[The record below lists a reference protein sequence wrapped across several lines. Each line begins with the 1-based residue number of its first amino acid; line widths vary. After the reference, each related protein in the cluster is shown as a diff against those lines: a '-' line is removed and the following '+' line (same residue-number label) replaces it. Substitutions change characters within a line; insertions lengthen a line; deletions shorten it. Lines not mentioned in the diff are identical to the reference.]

1 VLRSLRATLYLSAAG
16 DGIAVIARRN
26 LEDHRA
32 VLFAGEFDGKIDSH
46 RRLAIP
52 AVFAGE
58 LSGGVVVARG
68 FERCIS
74 IYSAEGWERI
84 ASEIR
89 ELPVTNAETRRL
101 ARFIFASA
109 NEQEPDRQG
118 RIELPRAV
126 LLYAGITT
134 EVSVIG
140 TGDAVEVWDRDSWAA
155 QLGTL
160 HVRVAGSSNSL
171 DVFPDAS
178 DEGRSAA

>member
-1 VLRSLRATLYLSAAG
+1 M
-16 DGIAVIARRN
+16 
-26 LEDHRA
+26 
-32 VLFAGEFDGKIDSH
+32 LFAGEFDGRVDSH
-46 RRLAIP
+46 RRIAIP

-58 LSGGVVVARG
+58 LSEGIVVARG

-74 IYSAEGWERI
+74 VYSVEGWERI

-109 NEQEPDRQG
+109 NEQKPDHQG
-118 RIELPRAV
+118 RIELPEAV

-140 TGDAVEVWDRDSWAA
+140 TGDVVEIWDRDSWAA
-155 QLGTL
+155 ELGTL
-160 HVRVAGSSNSL
+160 QVRVAGSSNSS
-171 DVFPDAS
+171 DALQDTLS
-178 DEGRSAA
+178 EERPAA

>member
-1 VLRSLRATLYLSAAG
+1 MAAG
-16 DGIAVIARRN
+16 DRIAVVARRI
-26 LEDHRA
+26 LEDLLA
-32 VLFAGEFDGKIDSH
+32 VLFAGEFDGRVDSH
-46 RRLAIP
+46 RRIAIP

-58 LSGGVVVARG
+58 LSEGVVVARG

-74 IYSAEGWERI
+74 VYSAEGWERI

-118 RIELPRAV
+118 RIELPKAV

-134 EVSVIG
+134 DVSVIG
-140 TGDAVEVWDRDSWAA
+140 TGDVVEIWDRDTWAA
-155 QLGTL
+155 ELGTL
-160 HVRVAGSSNSL
+160 QVRVAGSSISP
-171 DVFPDAS
+171 DVLPDTLPDTFPGTLS
-178 DEGRSAA
+178 EERSAA